1 MHRWLQEVPNWRQG
15 GPKCGRFHTL
25 CMVAGRPS
33 LTAKTDEFGPAVA
46 HSSYPTYEHALAAT
60 ARSKTLL
67 VVRTTGVPGQGGRTA
82 KMVSNVS
89 NRVGNCGYRFFTPQ
103 TGESWLVNSHE
114 APGNPVGSGSAAKSR
129 RPGDPVQNANPVDSG
144 NCSTTP
150 SSVRSFRS
158 YLQGLMTIAVELHMR
173 CRRKWSSAKAG
184 KSARVGP
191 F

>member
-82 KMVSNVS
+82 KTVS
-89 NRVGNCGYRFFTPQ
+89 NRGCNCGYRFFTPQ

-158 YLQGLMTIAVELHMR
+158 YLQGLITIAVELHMR
-173 CRRKWSSAKAG
+173 CRRKWSSAKVG